1 MPTVTVRLFAGLRER
16 AGRDRA
22 ELVLPD
28 GATAGDVWG
37 ALGLG
42 EEPPG
47 IALAVNRAYAERDAA
62 LADGD
67 EVALIPPV
75 SGGAGARIGVRIE
88 DAPIDVGA
96 AHARAGDDRAG
107 ALAAFVGTVRN
118 ATGDREVLRL
128 EYEAYEEMAVEELE
142 RIAAEAAAEFDLLTV
157 EIVHRVGVVG
167 VGEASVA
174 IVCGARHRPAALA
187 ACAQVIE
194 RLKERVPI
202 WKREVYADGSV
213 WVGMGS

>member
-1 MPTVTVRLFAGLRER
+1 
-16 AGRDRA
+16 
-22 ELVLPD
+22 
-28 GATAGDVWG
+28 
-37 ALGLG
+37 
-42 EEPPG
+42 
-47 IALAVNRAYAERDAA
+47 
-62 LADGD
+62 
-67 EVALIPPV
+67 
-75 SGGAGARIGVRIE
+75 
-88 DAPIDVGA
+88 
-96 AHARAGDDRAG
+96 
-107 ALAAFVGTVRN
+107 
-118 ATGDREVLRL
+118 
-128 EYEAYEEMAVEELE
+128 MAVEELE

-194 RLKERVPI
+194 RLKETVPI